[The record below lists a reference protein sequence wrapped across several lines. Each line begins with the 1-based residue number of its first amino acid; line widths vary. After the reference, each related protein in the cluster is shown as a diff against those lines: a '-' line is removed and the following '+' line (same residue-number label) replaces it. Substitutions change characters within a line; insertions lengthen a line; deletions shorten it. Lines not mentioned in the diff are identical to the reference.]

1 MAHNLYKFYANCIF
15 LRLKNAKKKPQ
26 KQKQTKIIAKIIRYQ
41 GSKLTHVRKS
51 ETSKICSGLVKI
63 VSN

>member
-1 MAHNLYKFYANCIF
+1 MYTFILICFHV
-15 LRLKNAKKKPQ
+15 
-26 KQKQTKIIAKIIRYQ
+26 Q